1 MVENGTL
8 SVNKPDMAVER
19 DKRIVAL
26 RDQGWTFN
34 DISRDLGISVGYVNI
49 LYYQNC
55 AKPGD
60 EDVPDVM
67 SVTTAREVKALL
79 GVWPSPATAEEVAR
93 RAMDLFRMCRR
104 RRTRGEVTQWLES
117 RGLGWGHPAG
127 WKP

>member
-1 MVENGTL
+1 M
-8 SVNKPDMAVER
+8 SSKMAVER

-117 RGLGWGHPAG
+117 QGLGWGAPNG